1 MAGSVLALM
10 LVLFLLHRM
19 GIHFGFR
26 GGKRGVRLHRRRSST
41 PSEAS
46 SPAAASDGR
55 SHQPEWMHLFNM
67 CCHAYLYML
76 NFSYMLITKRA
87 LMFIDC
93 EWRPEEQKYYL
104 ESDLRIEC
112 WNAAAYDA
120 SGERLCY
127 DWSAFLRGDLS
138 LRLGEASQPVESRL
152 YPV

>member
-1 MAGSVLALM
+1 MAGSVLAIM
-10 LVLFLLHRM
+10 LVLFLLHGM

-41 PSEAS
+41 PSEATS
-46 SPAAASDGR
+46 LAAASDGR

-112 WNAAAYDA
+112 VTACVRRRPTARWCA
-120 SGERLCY
+120 
-127 DWSAFLRGDLS
+127 
-138 LRLGEASQPVESRL
+138 LGTEYGFVG
-152 YPV
+152 